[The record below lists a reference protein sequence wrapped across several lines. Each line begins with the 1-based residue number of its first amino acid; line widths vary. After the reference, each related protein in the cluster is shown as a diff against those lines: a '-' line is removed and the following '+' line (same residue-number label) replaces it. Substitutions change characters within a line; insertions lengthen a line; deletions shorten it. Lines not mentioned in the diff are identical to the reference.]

1 MPWIAAPLT
10 THPGGR
16 VVVPGVLAVAEYPGR
31 RAQANR
37 FALPIDG
44 GQDRVADE
52 GATAPQASD
61 GIYFGDDHI
70 VDFNV
75 HSHVCIDN
83 T

>member
-1 MPWIAAPLT
+1 M
-10 THPGGR
+10 
-16 VVVPGVLAVAEYPGR
+16 LAGAEYPGR

-37 FALPIDG
+37 SALPIDS

-52 GATAPQASD
+52 GAAAPRASN

-75 HSHVCIDN
+75 HSHVCIDI